1 MHRDVDRYKKFSR
14 RGLFLFGG
22 NVALMSVLIGRMGYL
37 QIFRSEKYKTLAED
51 NRISLKLLSP
61 LRGRILDRKG
71 RPMAIN
77 KKNYR
82 AMLLPAKLTS
92 RDSCLF

>member
-37 QIFRSEKYKTLAED
+37 QIFESE
-51 NRISLKLLSP
+51 NIKLL
-61 LRGRILDRKG
+61 RK
-71 RPMAIN
+71 ITELVSS
-77 KKNYR
+77 YC
-82 AMLLPAKLTS
+82 LP
-92 RDSCLF
+92 

>member
-1 MHRDVDRYKKFSR
+1 MV
-14 RGLFLFGG
+14 GG

-37 QIFRSEKYKTLAED
+37 QIFESEKYKTLAED

-82 AMLLPAKLTS
+82 NWN
-92 RDSCLF
+92 F